1 MKRLQSF
8 RRIGTISAATLLI
21 AVIFLSSN
29 LAISQSYDPNQE
41 LPNPSVFERRVE
53 KLGRGI
59 TNILFGWT
67 EIPVTWDRKMKQGKP
82 LTYLL
87 STAPLMGTI
96 RAGMRTGVGVYE
108 VFTFPFDTQEN
119 SYEPILEPEYLF

>member
-1 MKRLQSF
+1 MKRLCQ
-8 RRIGTISAATLLI
+8 IGTISVATLLI
-21 AVIFLSSN
+21 AVISLSSN
-29 LAISQSYDPNQE
+29 LAISQSYDPDQD
-41 LPNPSVFERRVE
+41 LPTPSVFERRVE

-59 TNILFGWT
+59 SNVLFGWT
-67 EIPVTWDRKMKQGKP
+67 EIPVTWNVKMKQGKP

-96 RAGMRTGVGVYE
+96 RAGMRTGVGIYE
-108 VFTFPFDTQEN
+108 VFTFPIDTQHD